1 MMGKNDFSKRQYH
14 FKKKLNTFKYQRN
27 IHGIGSFCD
36 FFIMKC
42 NAKWSHKYTNK
53 ELILGPLKEVNL
65 IEDKLRLVFYLRLK
79 LVFIF
84 QENTGKKEN

>member
-36 FFIMKC
+36 LSMMKC
-42 NAKWSHKYTNK
+42 NAKMKYKYTK
-53 ELILGPLKEVNL
+53 IRT
-65 IEDKLRLVFYLRLK
+65 IIWYS
-79 LVFIF
+79 
-84 QENTGKKEN
+84 Q